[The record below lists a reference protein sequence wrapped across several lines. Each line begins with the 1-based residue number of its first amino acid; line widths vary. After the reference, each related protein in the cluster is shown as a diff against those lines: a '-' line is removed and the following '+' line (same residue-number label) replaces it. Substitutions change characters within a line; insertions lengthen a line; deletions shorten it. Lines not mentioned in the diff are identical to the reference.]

1 VIIGCFDSISGW
13 LIRRP
18 SCVFAALS
26 SVAVWQL
33 PDRYRLCSQI
43 RGYNIIVADSLFGSN
58 WQIDRTR
65 RQGLPIGHWEEPK
78 KTSAESRRPGMS
90 IGCVS
95 PSQFRVGFPNRRRN
109 RCAGL
114 KQQIRPY
121 GVPNQYQCLVLN
133 PEGIRVRASQRKRTL
148 KITLIWKLKISR
160 RASNTRRL
168 KPTMRSLGAVEF
180 IVDAQLPPALARLL
194 RESG

>member
-1 VIIGCFDSISGW
+1 
-13 LIRRP
+13 
-18 SCVFAALS
+18 
-26 SVAVWQL
+26 
-33 PDRYRLCSQI
+33 
-43 RGYNIIVADSLFGSN
+43 
-58 WQIDRTR
+58 
-65 RQGLPIGHWEEPK
+65 
-78 KTSAESRRPGMS
+78 MS